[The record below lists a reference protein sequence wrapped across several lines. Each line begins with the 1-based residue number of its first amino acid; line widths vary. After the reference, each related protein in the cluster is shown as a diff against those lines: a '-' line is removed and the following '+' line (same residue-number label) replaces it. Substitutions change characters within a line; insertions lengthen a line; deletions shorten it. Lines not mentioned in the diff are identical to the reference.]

1 MEIFNLRLQSAKDAL
16 IKAQGNDF
24 LFSRMSAMHSSAVI
38 SSLRPFEEGLTIEE
52 KMDLSDEV
60 LKTNWH
66 GTDGERILQ
75 VLLRENT
82 VAAAHGGSR
91 ERQPYQN
98 YLNVVDMWT
107 EEEWKNLESSN
118 VRCAVELLVLKVGTL
133 GGRSLDEKSKKH
145 LVCFLFAATG
155 AEDLSFEN
163 KASIRKTFNLRLT
176 AMKRKCRASLT
187 TYIQVLPSPTELRDK
202 YPDVYA
208 MAFPDAEPVKC
219 QLPNNKWL
227 FESDVMATRPKSQQ
241 VALVNTAPDAG
252 NHPMMQMGMFMVQS
266 MQQMQAG
273 QQKMFDMMMNG
284 NPSQKLGLIQNAAAS
299 ASSTTPLKRCF
310 TFEEPRKADG
320 SPSEEGSP
328 NQKRMDM
335 GTAKE
340 KSMKAAPF
348 ALTNSPA
355 NPAATSTAGHVAE
368 RKRRLE
374 HIRRVN
380 ERLSRET
387 DEGRTATTPK
397 WSSGARGGVGDVIQ
411 SLVSERCKKKEEVK
425 KAFKADMKK
434 AEVFRAAEKTAE
446 VLKAAEKTA
455 IELSATSP
463 KHADLRSALG
473 TAKASAT
480 PPKHAHLRSALGT
493 AKASATPPE
502 QADLRS
508 ASGTAKASATP
519 PKHAH
524 LRSAL
529 GTAKASATPPKHA
542 DLRSASG
549 HKSRKPTVSHEQS
562 RSQWLLRT
570 GLAGPGQSFALK
582 YGKGQRFSDQAAAR
596 KQAEAW
602 KSTGARDFIC
612 LV

>member
-1 MEIFNLRLQSAKDAL
+1 MEIFNLRLQSAKDSL

-38 SSLRPFEEGLTIEE
+38 STLRPFEEGLTIEE

-66 GTDGERILQ
+66 GTDGERILR
-75 VLLRENT
+75 VLLKEK
-82 VAAAHGGSR
+82 VAEKERGGVR
-91 ERQPYQN
+91 ERKPYQN
-98 YLNVVDMWT
+98 YFNVVEMWT
-107 EEEWKNLESSN
+107 EEEWRNLRSCN
-118 VRCAVELLVLKVGTL
+118 VKSAVELLVLKVFNL
-133 GGRSLDEKSKKH
+133 QGRSLSEKSKKH
-145 LVCFLFAATG
+145 LMCFIFAATG
-155 AEDLSFEN
+155 AEDLSFEQ
-163 KASIRKTFNLRLT
+163 KASMRRGFNVRLKDMRRKSQ
-176 AMKRKCRASLT
+176 APT
-187 TYIQVLPSPTELRDK
+187 TYIQMLPSPTELRDK

-208 MAFPDAEPVKC
+208 MAFPNADPVKC
-219 QLPNNKWL
+219 QLSDNKWL
-227 FESDVMATRPKSQQ
+227 FESEVTPTRPNAHALSQQ
-241 VALVNTAPDAG
+241 VACVHTAPDAG
-252 NHPMMQMGMFMVQS
+252 NLMLQMGMFMVQS

-273 QQKMFDMMMNG
+273 QQKMFDMMMNP
-284 NPSQKLGLIQNAAAS
+284 NHSQKLGLIQNAAGS
-299 ASSTTPLKRCF
+299 TSSTTPLKRCL
-310 TFEEPRKADG
+310 TFEEPMSFKANG

-328 NQKRMDM
+328 SEKRMDM

-397 WSSGARGGVGDVIQ
+397 WGRGARGGVGDMIQ

-493 AKASATPPE
+493 AKASATPP
-502 QADLRS
+502 
-508 ASGTAKASATP
+508 
-519 PKHAH
+519 
-524 LRSAL
+524 
-529 GTAKASATPPKHA
+529 KHA
-542 DLRSASG
+542 DLRPASG